1 LESLNNERVSLDN
14 KITILGFLARGYKTQ
29 GNLLILTKNLSTLPW
44 FEDLQFVMLPL
55 GTEDDIRVLWMMPD
69 LLMCRNGILFYHS
82 EQINEYYGQLKLVG
96 KLDKNSGTSD
106 VYIVDKKRNL
116 RVEKKGYKEGY
127 DTFHPAELSNEMLD
141 DFKIIL

>member
-14 KITILGFLARGYKTQ
+14 KITIWVFLARGYKTQ
-29 GNLLILTKNLSTLPW
+29 GNLFNLNEKFINIPW

-55 GTEDDIRVLWMMPD
+55 GTEDDIRVLCMMPD
-69 LLMCRNGILFYHS
+69 LLMCRNGILFYYS

-116 RVEKKGYKEGY
+116 RVERRVIKRV
-127 DTFHPAELSNEMLD
+127 T
-141 DFKIIL
+141 ILFIPPN